1 MRRLFRFVVLL
12 LLATVIALP
21 WLRSEERA
29 DLDAQARAA
38 ADGQFLTLGHGQVH
52 YRIDGPASGATVVL
66 LHGFSVPSYVFGGTR
81 EALAAAGF
89 RVVSFDLYGRGWSDR
104 PDLVYDRDLF
114 ADQLGELM
122 TALQIAR
129 ADLVGVSMGG
139 AIAGHFTARHPE
151 RVRRLVLMDPVTQA
165 MDVGPLAWPVVGRWL
180 FGAWYLPHLRD
191 SQLDDFAHPERFSDW
206 PQRFHAQMQY
216 RGFGRALYSTG
227 LHLISQPS
235 LPDFAEVGRQPTPV
249 LLVWGRHDTTTPF
262 AQSADVQ
269 RAIPQA
275 QLLAIDDAAHLPHLE
290 QPALVNPAIVA
301 FLATGSDAAAAET
314 SAAGGN

>member
-1 MRRLFRFVVLL
+1 MRRLFRFVLLL
-12 LLATVIALP
+12 LLATLIALP
-21 WLRSEERA
+21 WLRSEEHA
-29 DLDAQARAA
+29 DLDAHARAA

-52 YRIDGPASGATVVL
+52 YRIDGPASGAPVL
-66 LHGFSVPSYVFGGTR
+66 LVHGFSVPSYVFGGTR

-104 PDLVYDRDLF
+104 PDVVYDRGLF
-114 ADQLGELM
+114 ADQMGELM

-129 ADLVGVSMGG
+129 ADVVGVSMGG
-139 AIAGHFTARHPE
+139 AVAGHFTARHPE
-151 RVRRLVLMDPVTQA
+151 RVRRLVLIDPVTRA
-165 MDVGPLAWPVVGRWL
+165 ADVGPLGWPVVGRWL

-227 LHLISQPS
+227 LHVLSQPS
-235 LPDFAEVGRQPTPV
+235 LPDFAAIGRQRTPV
-249 LLVWGRHDTTTPF
+249 LLVWGRDDTTTPF
-262 AQSADVQ
+262 AHSADVQ

-275 QLLAIDDAAHLPHLE
+275 QLLAVDGAAHLPHLE
-290 QPALVNPAIVA
+290 QPALVNPALAA
-301 FLATGSDAAAAET
+301 FLAPPEGETTAAT
-314 SAAGGN
+314 DGTD